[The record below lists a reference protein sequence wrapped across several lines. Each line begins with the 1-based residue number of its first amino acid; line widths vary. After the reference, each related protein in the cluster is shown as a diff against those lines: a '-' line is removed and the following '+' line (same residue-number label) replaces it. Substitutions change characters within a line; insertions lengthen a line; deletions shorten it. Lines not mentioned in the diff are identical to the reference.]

1 MALHAR
7 RALLKGMATAATAS
21 AVALAGCTAPAYS
34 VPVTVTNDTD
44 SRLSTRVSL
53 AEREFLDGDSAEWRL
68 DLDAGETVERS
79 LDGGG
84 KPSDRLRL
92 VVDPTGREQVRS
104 TLRNPSSVA
113 VVIDEDR
120 IRVTVEKY
128 SDEVET
134 QASVSTVDRR

>member
-1 MALHAR
+1 MALHSR
-7 RALLKGMATAATAS
+7 RALLKMGTAATAS
-21 AVALAGCTAPAYS
+21 AVALAGCVAPAYS

-44 SRLSTRVSL
+44 AGLSTRVSL
-53 AEREFLDGDSAEWRL
+53 AEREFLDGDSDEWRL

-84 KPSDRLRL
+84 KPSDRFRL

-104 TLRNPSSVA
+104 TLRNPLSVA

-120 IRVTVEKY
+120 IHVTVEKY